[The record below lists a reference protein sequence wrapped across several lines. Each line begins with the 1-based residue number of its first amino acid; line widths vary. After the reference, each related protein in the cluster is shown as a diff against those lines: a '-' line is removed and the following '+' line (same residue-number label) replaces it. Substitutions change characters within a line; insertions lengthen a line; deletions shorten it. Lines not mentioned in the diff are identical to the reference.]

1 MCLPWLHLYRNHVPK
16 YSFTCAVLLGQQVE
30 ALEAEMAQEL
40 QRESEARRAAQD
52 QGGEGAKAVQPGGP
66 SLVLDEAAGQMGD
79 GKGLRYSRSIS
90 FSLCHQP
97 VPFIPYLS
105 RPHLLQ

>member
-1 MCLPWLHLYRNHVPK
+1 M
-16 YSFTCAVLLGQQVE
+16 E

-79 GKGLRYSRSIS
+79 GKGLRYSRSIPFS
-90 FSLCHQP
+90 SVGSLCHSSHTYH
-97 VPFIPYLS
+97 VHACFND
-105 RPHLLQ
+105 